1 MREGSGRGKAFLLR
15 PRVPGLFLMVMRA
28 GAERPRG
35 CSALP
40 PTARDRGVHGLR
52 PPGESSWSRQSP
64 RLLRWEEQVFAL
76 RGGQEGAFGL
86 GWDPR

>member
-1 MREGSGRGKAFLLR
+1 MLEGSGCGKAFLLR

-40 PTARDRGVHGLR
+40 PPARDHGVHGLR
-52 PPGESSWSRQSP
+52 PPGEIPWSTQS
-64 RLLRWEEQVFAL
+64 LRPLQ
-76 RGGQEGAFGL
+76 
-86 GWDPR
+86 

>member
-1 MREGSGRGKAFLLR
+1 MREGSGCGKAFLLC

-40 PTARDRGVHGLR
+40 PPARDRGVHGLG
-52 PPGESSWSRQSP
+52 PLGESWWSRQSP
-64 RLLRWEEQVFAL
+64 RPLQWEEQVSAL
-76 RGGQEGAFGL
+76 CGGQEGAFGW